1 MWKLRSFASNKYLL
15 LILLV
20 CSIQLS
26 RADGLE
32 GLNGLNGLN
41 QPMSEYSSTEHSA
54 ALTLSAA
61 LSRVQLE
68 NIGLA
73 EIQARAQ
80 AMAAIPSQVGSLP
93 DPMISFNALNLP
105 TDSFNVSQEAMT
117 QMQFSISQQ
126 IPYPGKLVLKQSVA
140 RRIANV
146 ADSTVDEMRLKLN
159 QDVKTIWWQLFLLDR
174 SLDVIEINKTLL
186 RQFIEI
192 AQTKYKV
199 GQGLQQ
205 DVLLA
210 QLELSK
216 LIDYT
221 IQLTSSR
228 KQSAAQLNVLLN
240 QPSNQTVRLP
250 ALAEIDIV
258 LPQLI
263 SAKSI
268 FNIAEQHRPALA
280 QQRLLIDAATDR
292 KKLAERDLLP
302 DFNVG
307 AAYGFRDGNNTNGA
321 DRADFLSFKVGIN
334 VPIFAQHKQKM
345 AISQRHSE
353 VKQQQFALQD
363 RWLNIQA
370 DITSTIAQYEQ
381 AKEQVLLFKT
391 GIIPQAHQTVASML
405 AGYQVNKV
413 DFLNLIRAQ
422 ITLYNYQ
429 TNEWKAISDAKTA
442 LAKLVA
448 TVGEENIYE

>member
-1 MWKLRSFASNKYLL
+1 MWKLRFTSSSKSLL
-15 LILLV
+15 LILLL

-26 RADGLE
+26 RADGLND
-32 GLNGLNGLN
+32 LD
-41 QPMSEYSSTEHSA
+41 QPMSKDNAAEHSEP
-54 ALTLSAA
+54 LTLNAA

-73 EIQARAQ
+73 EIQARAE

-93 DPMISFNALNLP
+93 DPMISFNALSLP
-105 TDSFNVSQEAMT
+105 TDSFNLNQEAMT
-117 QMQFSISQQ
+117 QLQFSISQQ
-126 IPYPGKLVLKQSVA
+126 LPFPGKLALKESAA
-140 RRIANV
+140 RRMADV
-146 ADSTVDEMRLKLN
+146 ADSTVEEMRLKLN
-159 QDVKTIWWQLFLLDR
+159 QDVKTLWWQLFFLDR

-216 LIDYT
+216 LIDHT
-221 IQLTSSR
+221 IQLTSAR
-228 KQSAAQLNVLLN
+228 KQSSAQLNALLN
-240 QPSNQTVRLP
+240 QPTNQAIRLP
-250 ALAEIDIV
+250 VLADIDIV

-263 SAKSI
+263 SAESV
-268 FNIAEQHRPALA
+268 FDLAEQHRPALS

-292 KKLAERDLLP
+292 QKLAERDLLP
-302 DFNVG
+302 DFSVG
-307 AAYGFRDGNNTNGA
+307 AAYGFRDGNNANGSA
-321 DRADFLSFKVGIN
+321 RADLMSFQVGIN
-334 VPIFAQHKQKM
+334 VPIFAEHKQKM

-353 VKQQQFALQD
+353 VKQQQFAMQD
-363 RWLNIQA
+363 KWLSIQT
-370 DITSTIAQYEQ
+370 DITSTIAEYEQ

-413 DFLNLIRAQ
+413 DFLNLIRSQ

-429 TNEWKAISDAKTA
+429 TNEWKAISDAKSA

>member
-1 MWKLRSFASNKYLL
+1 MWKLRFTTYSKSLL
-15 LILLV
+15 LILLL
-20 CSIQLS
+20 CSSQLS
-26 RADGLE
+26 LADGLDE
-32 GLNGLNGLN
+32 LSQSASKNNPAESN
-41 QPMSEYSSTEHSA
+41 QV
-54 ALTLSAA
+54 LSLDAA
-61 LSRVQLE
+61 LSRVQLA

-73 EIQARAQ
+73 EIQARAE
-80 AMAAIPSQVGSLP
+80 AMAAIPSQEGSLP

-105 TDSFNVSQEAMT
+105 TDSFDISQEAMT

-126 IPYPGKLVLKQSVA
+126 IPYPGKLALKESA
-140 RRIANV
+140 ASHLAEA
-146 ADSTVDEMRLKLN
+146 ADSSIGEMRLKLN
-159 QDVKTIWWQLFLLDR
+159 QDVKTLWWNLFLIDR
-174 SLDVIEINKTLL
+174 SVDVIEINKTLL

-216 LIDYT
+216 LIDHT
-221 IQLTSSR
+221 IQLTSAR
-228 KQSAAQLNVLLN
+228 KQRSAQLNALLN
-240 QPSNQTVRLP
+240 QASNTYIKLP
-250 ALAEIDIV
+250 VLADIDIS

-263 SAKSI
+263 SEESVV
-268 FNIAEQHRPALA
+268 NLAEQHRPALS
-280 QQRLLIDAATDR
+280 QQRSLINVATDR
-292 KKLAERDLLP
+292 QKLAERDLLP

-307 AAYGFRDGNNTNGA
+307 VAYGFRDGDNVNGSH
-321 DRADFLSFKVGIN
+321 RADLMSFKVGIN
-334 VPIFAQHKQKM
+334 LPLFAEHKQKM

-363 RWLNIQA
+363 QWVNIQA
-370 DITSTIAQYEQ
+370 DITSAIAEYEQ

-391 GIIPQAHQTVASML
+391 GILPQANQTVASML

-429 TNEWKAISDAKTA
+429 TNEWKAISDAKSA

-448 TVGEENIYE
+448 NVGEDNIYE

>member
-1 MWKLRSFASNKYLL
+1 MWKLRFTSFSKSLL
-15 LILLV
+15 LILFM
-20 CSIQLS
+20 CSSQVS
-26 RADGLE
+26 RADDLE
-32 GLNGLNGLN
+32 AFNGLNP
-41 QPMSEYSSTEHSA
+41 PMPEGSATENLMP
-54 ALTLSAA
+54 LTLNAA
-61 LSRVQLE
+61 LSRVQLD
-68 NIGLA
+68 NLGLA
-73 EIQARAQ
+73 EIQARAE
-80 AMAAIPSQVGSLP
+80 AMAAIPSQAGSLP

-117 QMQFSISQQ
+117 QLQFSISQKL
-126 IPYPGKLVLKQSVA
+126 PFPGKLALKESAARGMADVA
-140 RRIANV
+140 N
-146 ADSTVDEMRLKLN
+146 STVEEMRLKLN
-159 QDVKTIWWQLFLLDR
+159 QDVKTLWWQLFLLDR
-174 SLDVIEINKTLL
+174 SLDVLEINKTLL

-216 LIDYT
+216 LIDHT

-228 KQSAAQLNVLLN
+228 KQNSAQLNALLN
-240 QPSNQTVRLP
+240 QPSNQAIQLP
-250 ALAEIDIV
+250 VLADIDIA
-258 LPQLI
+258 LPTLL
-263 SAKSI
+263 SAESV
-268 FNIAEQHRPALA
+268 FDLAEQHRPALT
-280 QQRLLIDAATDR
+280 QQRLLIDVATDR
-292 KKLAERDLLP
+292 QKLAERDLLP

-307 AAYGFRDGNNTNGA
+307 AAYGFRDGNNPNGA
-321 DRADFLSFKVGIN
+321 NRADLMSFQVGIN
-334 VPIFAQHKQKM
+334 VPIFAERKQKM

-363 RWLNIQA
+363 RWLSIQA
-370 DITSTIAQYEQ
+370 DITSTIAEYEQ

-429 TNEWKAISDAKTA
+429 TNEWKAVSDAKSA

>member
-1 MWKLRSFASNKYLL
+1 MWKLSFTRCSKSLL
-15 LILLV
+15 LIILL
-20 CSIQLS
+20 CSMQFS
-26 RADGLE
+26 RADD
-32 GLNGLNGLN
+32 LNLTV
-41 QPMSEYSSTEHSA
+41 SKYSDDQYSVP
-54 ALTLSAA
+54 LTLDFA

-68 NIGLA
+68 NLGLA
-73 EIQARAQ
+73 EIQARAE

-93 DPMISFNALNLP
+93 DPMISFNTLNLP
-105 TDSFNVSQEAMT
+105 TDSFDTTQEAMT

-126 IPYPGKLVLKQSVA
+126 IPYPGKLALKESA
-140 RRIANV
+140 AYHM
-146 ADSTVDEMRLKLN
+146 AEAAGMTVDEWRLKLN
-159 QDVKTIWWQLFLLDR
+159 RDVKTLWWQLFFLDR

-216 LIDYT
+216 LIDHT
-221 IQLTSSR
+221 IQLSSAR
-228 KQSAAQLNVLLN
+228 KQSSAQLNALLN
-240 QPSNQTVRLP
+240 QPSNTRIQLP
-250 ALAEIDIV
+250 NLADIDIA
-258 LPQLI
+258 LPQLL
-263 SAKSI
+263 STEYVL
-268 FNIAEQHRPALA
+268 NLAEQHRPALT
-280 QQRLLIDAATDR
+280 QQRLLIDVALDR
-292 KKLAERDLLP
+292 KKSAERNLLP

-307 AAYGFRDGNNTNGA
+307 ASYGFRNGNNQNGS
-321 DRADFLSFKVGIN
+321 DRSDLMSFKVGIN
-334 VPIFAQHKQKM
+334 LPLFAEHKQKM

-353 VKQQQFALQD
+353 VKQQQFSLQD
-363 RWLNIQA
+363 KWVNIQA
-370 DITSTIAQYEQ
+370 EITSTIAEYEQ

-429 TNEWKAISDAKTA
+429 TNEWKAISEAKSA

-448 TVGEENIYE
+448 AVGEENIHE

>member
-1 MWKLRSFASNKYLL
+1 MWKLKFTSFSKSLL
-15 LILLV
+15 LILFM
-20 CSIQLS
+20 CSTQVS

-32 GLNGLNGLN
+32 AFNGLNP
-41 QPMSEYSSTEHSA
+41 PMPEGSATENLMP
-54 ALTLSAA
+54 LTLNAA
-61 LSRVQLE
+61 LSRVQLD
-68 NIGLA
+68 NLGLA
-73 EIQARAQ
+73 EIQARAE
-80 AMAAIPSQVGSLP
+80 AMAAIPSQAGSLP

-117 QMQFSISQQ
+117 QLQFSISQKL
-126 IPYPGKLVLKQSVA
+126 PFPGKLALKESAARGMADVA
-140 RRIANV
+140 N
-146 ADSTVDEMRLKLN
+146 STVEEMRLKLN
-159 QDVKTIWWQLFLLDR
+159 QDVKTLWWQLFLLDR
-174 SLDVIEINKTLL
+174 SLDVLEINKTLL

-216 LIDYT
+216 LIDHT

-228 KQSAAQLNVLLN
+228 KQNSAQLNALLN
-240 QPSNQTVRLP
+240 QPSNQAIQLP
-250 ALAEIDIV
+250 VLAEIDIG
-258 LPQLI
+258 LPTLL
-263 SAKSI
+263 SAESV
-268 FNIAEQHRPALA
+268 FDLAEQHRPALT
-280 QQRLLIDAATDR
+280 QQRLLIDVATDR
-292 KKLAERDLLP
+292 QKLAERDLLP

-307 AAYGFRDGNNTNGA
+307 AAYGFRDGNNPNGSN
-321 DRADFLSFKVGIN
+321 RADLMSFQVGIN
-334 VPIFAQHKQKM
+334 VPIFAERKQKM

-363 RWLNIQA
+363 RWLSIQA
-370 DITSTIAQYEQ
+370 DITSTIAEYEQ

-429 TNEWKAISDAKTA
+429 TNEWKAVSDAKSA

>member
-1 MWKLRSFASNKYLL
+1 MWKLRFTSSSKSLL
-15 LILLV
+15 LILFM
-20 CSIQLS
+20 CSTQLS
-26 RADGLE
+26 RAD

-41 QPMSEYSSTEHSA
+41 QPMPENRATEHREQ
-54 ALTLSAA
+54 LTLDAA

-68 NIGLA
+68 NLGLA
-73 EIQARAQ
+73 EIQARAE
-80 AMAAIPSQVGSLP
+80 AMAAIPSQEGSLP

-105 TDSFNVSQEAMT
+105 TDSFSVSQEAMT
-117 QMQFSISQQ
+117 QVQFSISQKL
-126 IPYPGKLVLKQSVA
+126 PYPGKLALKESAA
-140 RRIANV
+140 RRMADV
-146 ADSTVDEMRLKLN
+146 ADSTVEEMRLKLN
-159 QDVKTIWWQLFLLDR
+159 QDVKTLWWQLFLLDR

-216 LIDYT
+216 LIDHT
-221 IQLTSSR
+221 IQLTSAR
-228 KQSAAQLNVLLN
+228 KQSSAQLNALLN
-240 QPSNQTVRLP
+240 QPSNRAIQLP
-250 ALAEIDIV
+250 VLAEIDIT
-258 LPQLI
+258 LPTLI
-263 SAKSI
+263 SAESV
-268 FNIAEQHRPALA
+268 FALAEQHRPALT
-280 QQRLLIDAATDR
+280 QQRLLIDVATDR
-292 KKLAERDLLP
+292 QKLAERDLLP

-307 AAYGFRDGNNTNGA
+307 AAYGFRDGNNPNGSN
-321 DRADFLSFKVGIN
+321 RADLMSFQVGIN
-334 VPIFAQHKQKM
+334 VPIFAEHKQKM

-363 RWLNIQA
+363 RWLSIQA
-370 DITSTIAQYEQ
+370 DITSTIAEYEQ

-429 TNEWKAISDAKTA
+429 TNEWKAVSDAKSA

>member
-1 MWKLRSFASNKYLL
+1 MWKLRFTSSSKSLL
-15 LILLV
+15 LILLL

-26 RADGLE
+26 RADGL
-32 GLNGLNGLN
+32 NNLN
-41 QPMSEYSSTEHSA
+41 QPMSEDNAAEHSEP
-54 ALTLSAA
+54 LTLNAA

-73 EIQARAQ
+73 EIQARAE

-93 DPMISFNALNLP
+93 DPMISFNALSLP
-105 TDSFNVSQEAMT
+105 TDSFNLNQEAMT
-117 QMQFSISQQ
+117 QLQFSISQQ
-126 IPYPGKLVLKQSVA
+126 LPFPGKLALKESAA
-140 RRIANV
+140 RRMADV
-146 ADSTVDEMRLKLN
+146 ADSTVEEMRLKLN
-159 QDVKTIWWQLFLLDR
+159 QDVKTLWWQLFFLDR

-216 LIDYT
+216 LIDHT
-221 IQLTSSR
+221 IQLTSAR
-228 KQSAAQLNVLLN
+228 KQSSAQLNALLN
-240 QPSNQTVRLP
+240 QPTNQAIRLP
-250 ALAEIDIV
+250 VLADIDIV

-263 SAKSI
+263 SAESV
-268 FNIAEQHRPALA
+268 FDLAEQHRPALS

-292 KKLAERDLLP
+292 QKLAERDLLP
-302 DFNVG
+302 DFSVG
-307 AAYGFRDGNNTNGA
+307 AAYGFRDGNNANGSA
-321 DRADFLSFKVGIN
+321 RADLMSFQVGIN
-334 VPIFAQHKQKM
+334 VPIFAEHKQKM

-353 VKQQQFALQD
+353 VKQQQFAMQD
-363 RWLNIQA
+363 KWLSIQT
-370 DITSTIAQYEQ
+370 DITSTIAEYEQ

-413 DFLNLIRAQ
+413 DFLNLIRSQ

-429 TNEWKAISDAKTA
+429 TNEWKAISDAKSA

>member
-1 MWKLRSFASNKYLL
+1 MWKLRFTTFSRSLL
-15 LILLV
+15 LILFI

-26 RADGLE
+26 RADNLE
-32 GLNGLNGLN
+32 GFNLLN
-41 QPMSEYSSTEHSA
+41 PPKSENRAIEHLVP
-54 ALTLSAA
+54 LTLNAA

-73 EIQARAQ
+73 EIQARAE

-105 TDSFNVSQEAMT
+105 TDSFNVTQEAMT
-117 QMQFSISQQ
+117 QLQFAISQQ
-126 IPYPGKLVLKQSVA
+126 LPYPGKLALKESAA
-140 RRIANV
+140 RHMAEA
-146 ADSTVDEMRLKLN
+146 ADSTVEEMRLKLN
-159 QDVKTIWWQLFLLDR
+159 RDVQTLWWQLFLLDR
-174 SLDVIEINKTLL
+174 SLEVIEINKTLL

-216 LIDYT
+216 LIDHT

-228 KQSAAQLNVLLN
+228 KQSSAQLNALLN
-240 QPSNQTVRLP
+240 QPSNQVIQLP
-250 ALAEIDIV
+250 ILAEIDIT
-258 LPQLI
+258 LPTLI
-263 SAKSI
+263 SAESI
-268 FNIAEQHRPALA
+268 FALAEQHRPALT
-280 QQRLLIDAATDR
+280 QQRLLIDVATER
-292 KKLAERDLLP
+292 QKLAERDLLP
-302 DFNVG
+302 DFNIS
-307 AAYGFRDGNNTNGA
+307 AAYGFRDSNNPNGA
-321 DRADFLSFKVGIN
+321 HRADLMSFKVGIN
-334 VPIFAQHKQKM
+334 VPIFAEHKQKM

-353 VKQQQFALQD
+353 VKQQQFSLQD
-363 RWLNIQA
+363 SWLSIQA
-370 DITSTIAQYEQ
+370 DITSTIAEYEE

-429 TNEWKAISDAKTA
+429 TNEWKAISDAKSA

>member
-1 MWKLRSFASNKYLL
+1 MWKLRFTTSSKSLL
-15 LILLV
+15 LILLM
-20 CSIQLS
+20 CSTQLS
-26 RADGLE
+26 RADTLD
-32 GLNGLNGLN
+32 GLN
-41 QPMSEYSSTEHSA
+41 QPRSEYRPAEHNNP
-54 ALTLSAA
+54 LTLDAA

-73 EIQARAQ
+73 EIQARAA

-105 TDSFNVSQEAMT
+105 SDSFNVGQEAMT
-117 QMQFSISQQ
+117 QLQFAISQQ
-126 IPYPGKLVLKQSVA
+126 LPYPGKLALKESAA
-140 RRIANV
+140 RHTAEAANM
-146 ADSTVDEMRLKLN
+146 SVDEWRLKLN
-159 QDVKTIWWQLFLLDR
+159 RDVKTLWWQLFLLDR

-210 QLELSK
+210 QLELSQ
-216 LIDYT
+216 LIDHT

-228 KQSAAQLNVLLN
+228 KQRSAQLNALLN
-240 QPSNQTVRLP
+240 QPSNQTIQLP
-250 ALAEIDIV
+250 ILAQIDIA
-258 LPQLI
+258 LPTLI
-263 SAKSI
+263 SAEAV
-268 FNIAEQHRPALA
+268 FALAEQHRPALT
-280 QQRLLIDAATDR
+280 QQRLLIDVATDR
-292 KKLAERDLLP
+292 QKLAERDVLP
-302 DFNVG
+302 DFNIS
-307 AAYGFRDGNNTNGA
+307 AAYGFRDGNNPNGS
-321 DRADFLSFKVGIN
+321 DRTDLMSFKVGIN
-334 VPIFAQHKQKM
+334 LPIFAEHKQKM

-363 RWLNIQA
+363 RWLSIQA
-370 DITSTIAQYEQ
+370 DITSTIAEYEQ

-429 TNEWKAISDAKTA
+429 TNEWKAISDAKSA

>member
-1 MWKLRSFASNKYLL
+1 MWKLRFTTSSKCLL

-26 RADGLE
+26 RADGL
-32 GLNGLNGLN
+32 NGLDGLN
-41 QPMSEYSSTEHSA
+41 QPMSEYSPTEHNDP
-54 ALTLSAA
+54 LTLNAA

-73 EIQARAQ
+73 EIQARAE
-80 AMAAIPSQVGSLP
+80 AMAAIPSQVASLP
-93 DPMISFNALNLP
+93 DPMISFNALSLP
-105 TDSFNVSQEAMT
+105 TDSFNISQEPMT
-117 QMQFSISQQ
+117 QMQFAISQQ
-126 IPYPGKLVLKQSVA
+126 IPYPGKLALKESAA
-140 RRIANV
+140 RRMANV

-228 KQSAAQLNVLLN
+228 KQSSAQLNALLN
-240 QPSNQTVRLP
+240 QPSNQSIRLP
-250 ALAEIDIV
+250 VLAEIDIV

-263 SAKSI
+263 STESI
-268 FNIAEQHRPALA
+268 FDLAEQYRPALT
-280 QQRLLIDAATDR
+280 QQHLLIDVATDR
-292 KKLAERDLLP
+292 QKLAERDLLP
-302 DFNVG
+302 DFNLG
-307 AAYGFRDGNNTNGA
+307 AAYGFRDGNNPNGSN
-321 DRADFLSFKVGIN
+321 RADLLSFKVGIN
-334 VPIFAQHKQKM
+334 LPIFAEHKQKM

-363 RWLNIQA
+363 KWLSIQA
-370 DITSTIAQYEQ
+370 DITSTIAEYEQ

-429 TNEWKAISDAKTA
+429 TNEWKAISDAKSA

>member
-1 MWKLRSFASNKYLL
+1 MWKLKSINCGISLL
-15 LILLV
+15 LILSLG
-20 CSIQLS
+20 SIHVSHAGVLDVTLQ
-26 RADGLE
+26 
-32 GLNGLNGLN
+32 N
-41 QPMSEYSSTEHSA
+41 QRVAENSV
-54 ALTLSAA
+54 ALTLAFA

-68 NIGLA
+68 NLGLA
-73 EIQARAQ
+73 EIQARAE

-93 DPMISFNALNLP
+93 DPMISFNTLNLP
-105 TDSFNVSQEAMT
+105 TDGFDTSQEAMT
-117 QMQFSISQQ
+117 QLQFSISQQ
-126 IPYPGKLVLKQSVA
+126 IPYPGKLALKESAA
-140 RRIANV
+140 RHMAEA
-146 ADSTVDEMRLKLN
+146 ADTSVDEWRLKLN
-159 QDVKTIWWQLFLLDR
+159 RDVKTLWWQLFLLDR
-174 SLDVIEINKTLL
+174 SLDVIELNKTLL

-216 LIDYT
+216 LIDHT
-221 IQLTSSR
+221 IQLSSSR
-228 KQSAAQLNVLLN
+228 KQSSAQLNALLN
-240 QPSNQTVRLP
+240 QPSNHYILLP
-250 ALAEIDIV
+250 ALADIDIR
-258 LPQLI
+258 LPQLVAI
-263 SAKSI
+263 ESI
-268 FNIAEQHRPALA
+268 FNLAKQYRPSLS
-280 QQRLLIDAATDR
+280 QRRLLIDVANDR

-307 AAYGFRDGNNTNGA
+307 AAYGFRGGHNINGSN
-321 DRADFLSFKVGIN
+321 RADLMTFKVGIN
-334 VPIFAQHKQKM
+334 LPLFAQHKQKM

-363 RWLNIQA
+363 KWVNIQA
-370 DITSTIAQYEQ
+370 DITSTIAEYDQ
-381 AKEQVLLFKT
+381 AKQQVLLFKT
-391 GIIPQAHQTVASML
+391 GIIPQANQTVASML

-429 TNEWKAISDAKTA
+429 TNQWKAISEAKSA

-448 TVGEENIYE
+448 TIGEENIYE

>member
-1 MWKLRSFASNKYLL
+1 MWKLRFTSSSKSLL
-15 LILLV
+15 LIV
-20 CSIQLS
+20 FMCSTQLS
-26 RADGLE
+26 RAD

-41 QPMSEYSSTEHSA
+41 QPRPEKSASEHIDQ
-54 ALTLSAA
+54 LTLNAA

-73 EIQARAQ
+73 EIQARAE
-80 AMAAIPSQVGSLP
+80 AMSVIPSQEGSLP

-105 TDSFNVSQEAMT
+105 TNSFSVSQEAMT
-117 QMQFSISQQ
+117 QLQFSISQKL
-126 IPYPGKLVLKQSVA
+126 PYPGKLALKESAA
-140 RRIANV
+140 RRMADV
-146 ADSTVDEMRLKLN
+146 ADSTVEEMRLKLN
-159 QDVKTIWWQLFLLDR
+159 QDVKTLWWQLFLLDR

-216 LIDYT
+216 LIDHT
-221 IQLTSSR
+221 IQLTSAR
-228 KQSAAQLNVLLN
+228 KQSSAQLNALLN
-240 QPSNQTVRLP
+240 QPSNQNIKMP
-250 ALAEIDIV
+250 ALAEIDIA
-258 LPQLI
+258 LPRLL
-263 SAKSI
+263 SAQSV
-268 FNIAEQHRPALA
+268 FDLAEKHRPALT
-280 QQRLLIDAATDR
+280 QQRLLIDVATDR
-292 KKLAERDLLP
+292 QKLAERDLFP

-307 AAYGFRDGNNTNGA
+307 AAYGFRDGNNPNGSN
-321 DRADFLSFKVGIN
+321 RADLMSFQVGIN
-334 VPIFAQHKQKM
+334 LPIFAENKQKM

-363 RWLNIQA
+363 RWLSIQA
-370 DITSTIAQYEQ
+370 DITSAIAEYEQ

-391 GIIPQAHQTVASML
+391 GIIPQAQQTVASML

-429 TNEWKAISDAKTA
+429 TNEWKAISDAKSA